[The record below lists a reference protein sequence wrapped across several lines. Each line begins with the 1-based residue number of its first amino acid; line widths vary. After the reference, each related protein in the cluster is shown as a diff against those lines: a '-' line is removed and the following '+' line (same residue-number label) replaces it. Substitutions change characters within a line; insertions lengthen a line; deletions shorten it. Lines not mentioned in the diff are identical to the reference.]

1 VSKFVGK
8 KGFWVL
14 LVVAAIFLIL
24 MHFSPGTRTEITMAE
39 KLLRESF
46 TPLQNGLSGLK
57 RGLSSVSTGLENKQ
71 ELARQLKQIK
81 AQNDKL
87 SLENQQLREFKAEA
101 QRLKT
106 LLDYKQVNQ
115 EQYDLVVSRVIGR
128 QPNNWFRFITI
139 DKGTRDG
146 ISQGMPVISAD
157 GLVGRVSNVSFN
169 SSQVTL
175 ITDREMAVGAIV
187 QNTRETQGIIEGMGE
202 SNSLRMI
209 NIPYYSKIN
218 RYERVV
224 CSGLSQFYPKGIL
237 IGYVQSVKK
246 EANGLLLTAAITPA
260 VAFDKLEE
268 VMVITQIH
276 APVDVPE
283 EQKE

>member
-8 KGFWVL
+8 KSFWIL
-14 LVVAAIFLIL
+14 LSVAAIFLIL
-24 MHFSPGTRTEITMAE
+24 MHYSPGTRTEISMAE
-39 KLLRESF
+39 KLLREGF
-46 TPLQNGLSGLK
+46 TPLQDGLSGLK
-57 RGLSSVSTGLENKQ
+57 GGLTSVSTNLENKQ
-71 ELARQLKQIK
+71 ELARQLKK
-81 AQNDKL
+81 AQEQNDKL
-87 SLENQQLREFKAEA
+87 SMQNQQLQEFKAEA
-101 QRLKT
+101 KRLEK
-106 LLDYKQVNQ
+106 LLDYKQANQ

-128 QPNNWFRFITI
+128 QSNNWFKFITI
-139 DKGTRDG
+139 DKGAKDG

-157 GLVGRVSNVSFN
+157 GLVGRVSSTSLN

-175 ITDREMAVGAIV
+175 ITDREMAVGAIA
-187 QNTRETQGIIEGMGE
+187 QSSRETQGIIEGMGE

-209 NIPYYSKIN
+209 NIPYYSKIS

-224 CSGLSQFYPKGIL
+224 CSGLSQYYPKGIL
-237 IGYVQSVKK
+237 IGYVQSVEK
-246 EANGLLLTAAITPA
+246 EANGLLLTAVVTPA

-283 EQKE
+283 GQEE

>member
-1 VSKFVGK
+1 VFKFVGK
-8 KGFWVL
+8 KGFWIL
-14 LVVAAIFLIL
+14 LAVAAIFLIL
-24 MHFSPGTRTEITMAE
+24 MHYSPGTRTEITTAE
-39 KLLRESF
+39 KLLRESL

-57 RGLSSVSTGLENKQ
+57 RGLSSVSTGLENKE
-71 ELARQLKQIK
+71 ELARQLEQMKE
-81 AQNDKL
+81 QNDKL

-106 LLDYKQVNQ
+106 LLDYKQANQ
-115 EQYDLVVSRVIGR
+115 EQYDLVVARVIGR
-128 QPNNWFRFITI
+128 QPNNWFKFITL
-139 DKGTRDG
+139 DKGARDG

-175 ITDREMAVGAIV
+175 ITDREMAVGAIT
-187 QNTRETQGIIEGMGE
+187 QSKRETQGIIEGMGQ

-209 NIPYYSKIN
+209 NIPYYSKIS

-237 IGYVQSVKK
+237 IGYVQSVEK
-246 EANGLLLTAAITPA
+246 EANGLLLTATITPA

-276 APVDVPE
+276 APAEVSE

>member
-1 VSKFVGK
+1 MSKFVGK

-46 TPLQNGLSGLK
+46 TPLQDGLSGLK

-71 ELARQLKQIK
+71 DLARQLKQIK

-106 LLDYKQVNQ
+106 LLDYKQANQ
-115 EQYDLVVSRVIGR
+115 EQYDLVVARVIGR

-202 SNSLRMI
+202 SNTLRMI

>member
-1 VSKFVGK
+1 MFKFVGK

-14 LVVAAIFLIL
+14 LAVAAIFLIL
-24 MHFSPGTRTEITMAE
+24 MHFSPGTRTEITTAE

-46 TPLQNGLSGLK
+46 TPLQKGLDELK

-71 ELARQLKQIK
+71 ELARQLKQTK
-81 AQNDKL
+81 EQNDKL
-87 SLENQQLREFKAEA
+87 SLENQQLREYKAEA

-106 LLDYKQVNQ
+106 LLDYKQANQ
-115 EQYDLVVSRVIGR
+115 EQYDLVVARVIGR
-128 QPNNWFRFITI
+128 QPNNWFKIITL
-139 DKGTRDG
+139 DKGSTDG

-157 GLVGRVSNVSFN
+157 GLVGRVSNVSYN

-202 SNSLRMI
+202 SDTLRMI

-218 RYERVV
+218 QYERVV

-237 IGYVQSVKK
+237 IGYVQSVEK
-246 EANGLLLTAAITPA
+246 EANGLLLSAVITPA

-268 VMVITQIH
+268 VMVITRIH
-276 APVDVPE
+276 APVEVSA

>member
-106 LLDYKQVNQ
+106 LLDYKQANQ
-115 EQYDLVVSRVIGR
+115 EQYDLVVARVIGR

>member
-1 VSKFVGK
+1 MFKFVGK
-8 KGFWVL
+8 KGFWFL
-14 LVVAAIFLIL
+14 LAVAAIFLIL
-24 MHFSPGTRTEITMAE
+24 MHYSPGTRTEITMAE

-71 ELARQLKQIK
+71 ELARQLKQMK
-81 AQNDKL
+81 TQNDKL

-101 QRLKT
+101 QRLRT
-106 LLDYKQVNQ
+106 LLDYKQANQ
-115 EQYDLVVSRVIGR
+115 EQYDLVVAGVIGR
-128 QPNNWFRFITI
+128 QPNNWFKFITI
-139 DKGTRDG
+139 DKGARDG

-202 SNSLRMI
+202 SHTLRMI

-237 IGYVQSVKK
+237 IGYVQSVEK

-276 APVDVPE
+276 APADVTE

>member
-1 VSKFVGK
+1 MSKFVGK

-14 LVVAAIFLIL
+14 LVVAASFLIL

-106 LLDYKQVNQ
+106 LLDYKQANQ
-115 EQYDLVVSRVIGR
+115 EQYDLVVARVIGR

>member
-1 VSKFVGK
+1 MFKFVGK

-14 LVVAAIFLIL
+14 LAVAAIFLIL
-24 MHFSPGTRTEITMAE
+24 MHFSPGTRTEITTAE

-46 TPLQNGLSGLK
+46 TPLQKGLDELK

-71 ELARQLKQIK
+71 ELARQLKQAK
-81 AQNDKL
+81 EQNDKL
-87 SLENQQLREFKAEA
+87 SLENQQLREYKAEA

-106 LLDYKQVNQ
+106 LLDYKQANQ
-115 EQYDLVVSRVIGR
+115 EQYDLVVARVIGR
-128 QPNNWFRFITI
+128 QPNNWFKIITL
-139 DKGTRDG
+139 DKGSTDG

-157 GLVGRVSNVSFN
+157 GLVGRVSNVSYN

-202 SNSLRMI
+202 SDTLRMI

-218 RYERVV
+218 QYERVV

-237 IGYVQSVKK
+237 IGYVQSVEK
-246 EANGLLLTAAITPA
+246 EANGLLLSAVITPA

-268 VMVITQIH
+268 VMVITRIH
-276 APVDVPE
+276 APVEVSA

>member
-1 VSKFVGK
+1 MFKFVGK
-8 KGFWVL
+8 KSFWGL
-14 LVVAAIFLIL
+14 LVAASVLLIL
-24 MHFSPGTRTEITMAE
+24 MYFSTHARTEITVAE

-57 RGLSSVSTGLENKQ
+57 RGFAGVSTGLENKR
-71 ELARQLKQIK
+71 ELVRQLGQIEKQNK
-81 AQNDKL
+81 DL
-87 SLENQQLREFKAEA
+87 RLENQQLREYEAEA
-101 QRLKT
+101 KRLRI
-106 LLDYKQVNQ
+106 LLDYQQTTQ
-115 EQYDLVVSRVIGR
+115 EQYDLEVARVIAR

-139 DKGTRDG
+139 DKGTNDG
-146 ISQGMPVISAD
+146 ISQGMAVISAD
-157 GLVGRVSNVSFN
+157 GLVGRVSNTSYH

-187 QNTRETQGIIEGMGE
+187 QNSRETQGIIEGMGQ

-209 NIPYYSKIN
+209 NIPYYSKVN
-218 RYERVV
+218 KYERVI

-237 IGYVQSVKK
+237 IGYVQSVEK
-246 EANGLLLTAAITPA
+246 EANGLLLTADITPA

-276 APVDVPE
+276 PPVTDFQGQE
-283 EQKE
+283 E